1 MDSVLI
7 SRENTLLMALDPY
20 RIVLDVNE
28 GHSQSA
34 PDCHD
39 VPPMLDLTEC
49 LFLNPRPFPYFALSF
64 LHEANF

>member
-34 PDCHD
+34 PDCR
-39 VPPMLDLTEC
+39 C
-49 LFLNPRPFPYFALSF
+49 LISLYAPF
-64 LHEANF
+64 

>member
-34 PDCHD
+34 PDCHI

-49 LFLNPRPFPYFALSF
+49 PF
-64 LHEANF
+64 

>member
-34 PDCHD
+34 PDCHV
-39 VPPMLDLTEC
+39 VPPD
-49 LFLNPRPFPYFALSF
+49 A
-64 LHEANF
+64 